1 MEQNSNNHGTVIL
14 NHKLLWLI
22 GILDYVRTDGALYRT
37 YMNSFKTVTR
47 CLKHSSIVMTVTFAC
62 RGWWRAYFYSALI
75 ENELRKCGSEHH
87 NNASTSVHR
96 AATIKV
102 KAITKTTREITVKFT
117 STFEGSSSIRIYSCF
132 QRAEQNCGS
141 FSVYSSYVQKTFHS
155 LREKHRLPQTAIR

>member
-1 MEQNSNNHGTVIL
+1 MI
-14 NHKLLWLI
+14 HKVLWLI

-62 RGWWRAYFYSALI
+62 RGWVRAYFCSALI

-96 AATIKV
+96 AATTKV
-102 KAITKTTREITVKFT
+102 KAITKNTREITVKFI

-141 FSVYSSYVQKTFHS
+141 LSVYSSASITMFREHFVLSGKSTDF
-155 LREKHRLPQTAIR
+155 LRQLYGKRFRHDR